1 MEREYR
7 IRNNVRRVR
16 VQQGITQQE
25 LASSAGVTRQ
35 TIGLIEVER
44 YNPTVALA
52 FRIARALQTPIENL
66 FWMEEDDGRG
76 S

>member
-1 MEREYR
+1 MKPEYR

-25 LASSAGVTRQ
+25 LASSAGITRQ

-44 YNPTVALA
+44 YNPTLALA
-52 FRIARALQTPIENL
+52 FRIARALHTPIESL
-66 FWMEEDDGRG
+66 FWMEDEDGRG
-76 S
+76 A